1 MMKIINLGSVL
12 LAGVAIGVFGAILV
26 SQVFRATGPRA
37 AELRGPAA
45 DGAQE
50 NPLESVA
57 AMARHVR
64 AIADHLYE
72 LEEKLEENDNQIL
85 IQQELQRVQ
94 SRLRRFVGREVVWGA
109 PVTSINNSVVNVTC
123 LQMCPVGKLHEKQSC
138 LFVHYG
144 VLDQPGIY
152 LFSKFEVGTHI
163 SLARAIQL
171 RRGDAL
177 QIQGTI
183 SECFLDLESHSFKIN
198 IANPEVMEEL
208 RGYPGMILL
217 TPKDLWRLP
226 SRYPCG
232 CSGKRPPPGPLQS
245 A

>member
-12 LAGVAIGVFGAILV
+12 LAGVAIGVVGPILV
-26 SQVFRATGPRA
+26 SQVFRAEG
-37 AELRGPAA
+37 LRGPAA

-50 NPLESVA
+50 DPLKSVP

-72 LEEKLEENDNQIL
+72 LEKNDNQIL

-109 PVTSINNSVVNVTC
+109 PVTSINYNVVNVTC

-144 VLDQPGIY
+144 VLDPPGIY

-177 QIQGTI
+177 RIQGTI
-183 SECFLDLESHSFKIN
+183 SECFLDLQSHSFNIN

-232 CSGKRPPPGPLQS
+232 CSGKSPPPWPLPS